1 MDTTNKKPGFNG
13 KQFVIWMSA
22 LVLGG
27 VLGTLGLAWLNN
39 FFDFIATVYTRL
51 FQFVAVPTIAL
62 TILTTLASL
71 GAKKGTGR
79 IFLHTIVY
87 TLLTTIAA
95 SVVGVILYKII
106 APGNLPVDLIQQGQ
120 SSVPQNLG
128 KLSYY
133 DHILSVVPD
142 NILKP
147 LSTGNVLSIL
157 LVSAAAGLT
166 LAVMKASENIQ
177 VLLKGILGLQELL
190 FALIRALVWTLPLG
204 IVAFAGQLSAQMS
217 AGVIVGTLGKYVAV
231 VLGGNVILHYSSAV
245 PALPRDQSAPRVPQ
259 HASGCADGALH
270 QEFRRNPAGHNR
282 IGGKQYEG
290 ETGSCA
296 FHPADL
302 LHDQHER
309 VRGIHPR
316 HLAVRHAERRS

>member
-1 MDTTNKKPGFNG
+1 MDTTQQKPGFNG
-13 KQFVIWMSA
+13 KQFIIWMSA

-87 TLLTTIAA
+87 TLLTTVAA

-128 KLSYY
+128 KLS
-133 DHILSVVPD
+133 
-142 NILKP
+142 
-147 LSTGNVLSIL
+147 
-157 LVSAAAGLT
+157 
-166 LAVMKASENIQ
+166 
-177 VLLKGILGLQELL
+177 
-190 FALIRALVWTLPLG
+190 
-204 IVAFAGQLSAQMS
+204 
-217 AGVIVGTLGKYVAV
+217 
-231 VLGGNVILHYSSAV
+231 
-245 PALPRDQSAPRVPQ
+245 
-259 HASGCADGALH
+259 
-270 QEFRRNPAGHNR
+270 FR
-282 IGGKQYEG
+282 
-290 ETGSCA
+290 TT
-296 FHPADL
+296 F
-302 LHDQHER
+302 
-309 VRGIHPR
+309 
-316 HLAVRHAERRS
+316 